1 MINGM
6 FNALSGLNTFAKK
19 LQNSSNNVAN
29 VSTPGFKSSQVNVSS
44 LKSGGAQVTSTSRTN
59 TPGVIQTTGNP
70 LDMAINGNGF
80 FQVGLPGGGVG
91 FTRFG
96 SFNTGPGGQLV
107 TPDGN
112 PIVPEIAISTGNTGV
127 SIDAN
132 GQVSAQV
139 GGAPAV
145 VGQVQLANFNNPAGL
160 SAQGG
165 NLFTETVASG
175 APIAGNPGT
184 GGLGNVIPGALELS
198 NVDLIKEAVDQ
209 IVAKAGFK
217 ANVNIIRTADEM
229 LGTLLDIKA

>member
-1 MINGM
+1 M
-6 FNALSGLNTFAKK
+6 
-19 LQNSSNNVAN
+19 
-29 VSTPGFKSSQVNVSS
+29 
-44 LKSGGAQVTSTSRTN
+44 
-59 TPGVIQTTGNP
+59 
-70 LDMAINGNGF
+70 
-80 FQVGLPGGGVG
+80 
-91 FTRFG
+91 
-96 SFNTGPGGQLV
+96 
-107 TPDGN
+107 
-112 PIVPEIAISTGNTGV
+112 
-127 SIDAN
+127 
-132 GQVSAQV
+132 
-139 GGAPAV
+139 

-217 ANVNIIRTADEM
+217 ANVNVIRTADEM